1 MEKTDWKVFRRFIRK
16 GQTAQR
22 AVMTLWATKLILILA
37 LAFAAPL
44 VGHAQ
49 TYSLP
54 NDNTG
59 CPSNCRQ
66 ISWETGSD
74 IWNGGVLPSYTG
86 VTCTGLAGD
95 GVTDDGPAIQACIN
109 ALSPKQCAVIPAGA
123 YYIDSVVEL
132 QSYTCLRGA
141 QPEGAPPFLPTAQSG
156 ETRLILGPG
165 NDWNPGQHT
174 SVAAL
179 TNQPFSAFNAAGSAG
194 GLFPPQ
200 HYGVFPTTN
209 CFLSGTPQK
218 GDTTVTIASGNPA
231 GCAISAGTWLEIYG
245 PDDPN
250 LISSTGTDG
259 FCEWCGNNS
268 GFYLQQQMVQVT
280 NLVGSVATLSK
291 PLYYTINP
299 ASQTVPNPVK
309 GGDMVTEPAGVQYSV
324 ITFATTQA
332 GFENLRIDGSQNDIY
347 LGDILLLKGCLYCW
361 VKNVET
367 FVTGTQDGSSHIE
380 IDYGYG
386 DEVRDSAFH
395 DERNGGGGAGYG
407 VYFEFSNSDHK
418 IENNILFHNR
428 HWIVYEGGGTG
439 TAVLYNYADDDMT
452 DDCTY
457 FAGGRTSHGGH
468 PFFNLFEGNVASHLT
483 ADDFWGSSSHDV
495 MFRNWFRGGEPD
507 YVWPSGNIQTWGSG
521 TLMSPNNQ
529 SDCTPTYLFPPEDG
543 FAAVDLY
550 TGQPYYSYVANILGN
565 NSNFPTGDIWS
576 AATLSGF
583 NEYASPATPI
593 VYSYGG
599 QLVVD
604 DSAAG
609 GSTTTTVGAS
619 SAATMIRQGNWDYL
633 TNGVAFNDGGN
644 CGGNCTYNPSMY
656 YSSEPSFISSAG
668 CAWPE
673 QGPDLSIHGS
683 LMQPAYMRAVYGS
696 CTTPVAAPPTF
707 SPAAGSYTSALSV
720 IISDTTPGAIFYYT
734 TDGTTPTTSSTL
746 YSGAITVTSPETIEA
761 IATAA
766 GYSTSDVATAV
777 YAGTIV
783 PPPAPFTITGTAVT
797 VAPGAAS
804 GNTSTITITPSGGFT
819 GSVQL
824 IAAITNSPSGAVEL
838 PTLSFTTNPVI
849 NSGTTTLTITTTAPV
864 AATSTISGLVNPN
877 GPGPWYAA
885 GGATL
890 ACLLLFG
897 IPARRRSWRTMLGML
912 VLLVA
917 LAGGG
922 VLGCGGTTYNIA
934 QTQGTPGTTAGTY
947 TITVF
952 GTSGTITESGTV
964 SLTVQ

>member
-1 MEKTDWKVFRRFIRK
+1 MTKTDWNVFRRFIRK
-16 GQTAQR
+16 GQTAYQIR
-22 AVMTLWATKLILILA
+22 NMMRKLILILA
-37 LAFAAPL
+37 LVFAAPL
-44 VGHAQ
+44 AGHGQ

-66 ISWETGSD
+66 ITWQTGSD
-74 IWNGGVLPSYTG
+74 IWNGGVLPNYTG
-86 VTCTGLAGD
+86 VTCTGLADD

-109 ALSPKQCAVIPAGA
+109 ALSPKQCAVIPAGVN
-123 YYIDSVVEL
+123 YFIDSVVRL
-132 QSYTCLRGA
+132 QSFTCLRGA

-156 ETRLILGPG
+156 ETRLILGPSA
-165 NDWNPGQHT
+165 DWNSADKT
-174 SVAAL
+174 SVALL
-179 TNQPFSAFNAAGSAG
+179 TNQVFSAFNAAGSAG

-200 HYGVFPTTN
+200 HYGVYPTTN
-209 CFLSGTPQK
+209 CFLSGSPQK
-218 GDTTVTIASGNPA
+218 GDTTVTIAGGNPA

-299 ASQTVPNPVK
+299 ASQTVTGP
-309 GGDMVTEPAGVQYSV
+309 GGSGTVTEPAGVQYSV
-324 ITFATTQA
+324 ITFATVEA
-332 GFENLRIDGSQNDIY
+332 GFENLRIDGSLNDIGA
-347 LGDILLLKGCLYCW
+347 GDILLFRGCLFCW
-361 VKNVET
+361 MKNVET
-367 FVTGTQDGSSHIE
+367 FTTGLQDGSAHVE

-386 DEVRDSAFH
+386 DEIRDSAFH
-395 DERNGGGGAGYG
+395 DQRTGCCGAGYG
-407 VYFEFSNSDHK
+407 IYFQFSNSDHK
-418 IENNILFHNR
+418 VENNILYHNR
-428 HWIVYEGGGTG
+428 HWITYQGGGTG
-439 TAVLYNYADDDMT
+439 TAILYNYADDGYT
-452 DDCTY
+452 DDLTY

-468 PFFNLFEGNVASHLT
+468 PFFNLFEGNINQHLA

-495 MFRNWFRGGEPD
+495 MFRNWFRGGEPNFD
-507 YVWPSGNIQTWGSG
+507 LGSG
-521 TLMSPNNQ
+521 TIAS
-529 SDCTPTYLFPPEDG
+529 FPPNSG
-543 FAAVDLY
+543 FDAVDLY

-565 NSNFPTGDIWS
+565 NSDFPTLDEWS

-583 NEYASPATPI
+583 NEYASPTAPI

-599 QLVVD
+599 TNTL
-604 DSAAG
+604 G
-609 GSTTTTVGAS
+609 GANVAS
-619 SAATMIRQGNWDYL
+619 SAATIIRQGNWDYL

-644 CGGNCTYNPSMY
+644 CGGSCIYNPSMY
-656 YSSEPSFISSAG
+656 YGSEPVFISSAG

-673 QGPDLSIHGS
+673 QGPDLSVHGS
-683 LMQPAYMRAVYGS
+683 LRQPAYMRAIGGT
-696 CTTPVAAPPTF
+696 CT
-707 SPAAGSYTSALSV
+707 
-720 IISDTTPGAIFYYT
+720 
-734 TDGTTPTTSSTL
+734 
-746 YSGAITVTSPETIEA
+746 
-761 IATAA
+761 
-766 GYSTSDVATAV
+766 
-777 YAGTIV
+777 
-783 PPPAPFTITGTAVT
+783 PPPPVPAFTIGGTAVT
-797 VAPGAAS
+797 VGAGATS

-838 PTLSFTTNPVI
+838 PTLSFTANPVI

-864 AATSTISGLVNPN
+864 AATSTTTSSDLVNPK
-877 GPGPWYAA
+877 GPSPWYAA

-934 QTQGTPGTTAGTY
+934 QTQSTPGTTAGTY
-947 TITVF
+947 TITVI

-964 SLTVQ
+964 TLTVQ

>member
-1 MEKTDWKVFRRFIRK
+1 MTKTDWKVFRRFIRK

-22 AVMTLWATKLILILA
+22 AGMTRWTTNLYLIFA
-37 LAFAAPL
+37 LAFAVQLA
-44 VGHAQ
+44 GHAQ

-54 NDNTG
+54 NQDAG

-66 ISWETGSD
+66 IPWQTGSD
-74 IWNGGVLPSYTG
+74 IWNGGVLPTYPG
-86 VTCTGLAGD
+86 VPCTGLAGD

-109 ALSPKQCAVIPAGA
+109 ALSPKQCAVVPAGT
-123 YYIDSVVEL
+123 YFIDTVVRL
-132 QSYTCLRGA
+132 QSFTCLRGA
-141 QPEGAPPFLPTAQSG
+141 QPEGAPPFMPTVQGG
-156 ETRLILGPG
+156 ETFLVLGPG
-165 NDWNPGQHT
+165 TDWDPAEKNET
-174 SVAAL
+174 ALL
-179 TNQPFSAFNAAGSAG
+179 TNQAFSTFGG
-194 GLFPPQ
+194 GLYPPQ
-200 HYGVFPTTN
+200 HYGKFPST
-209 CFLSGTPQK
+209 CFISGSPQK

-231 GCAISAGTWLEIYG
+231 GCAVSVGTWLEIYG
-245 PDDPN
+245 PDDPS
-250 LISSTGTDG
+250 LISSSGTDG

-280 NLVGSVATLSK
+280 GLDATGTVATLSK
-291 PLYYTINP
+291 PLYYTINR
-299 ASQTVPNPVK
+299 ASQTVPDPINT
-309 GGDMVTEPAGVQYSV
+309 GTMVTEPAGVQYSI

-332 GFENLRIDGSQNDIY
+332 GFENLRIDGSQNDIGY
-347 LGDILLLKGCLYCW
+347 GDILLLRGCLECW

-367 FVTGTQDGSSHIE
+367 FATGTGGGSSHVE
-380 IDYGYG
+380 IDFGYG
-386 DEVRDSAFH
+386 DEIRDSAFH

-407 VYFEFSNSDHK
+407 VYFIYSNSDTK
-418 IENNILFHNR
+418 VENNIFYHNR

-439 TAVLYNYADDDMT
+439 TAVLYNYADDGMT

-468 PFFNLFEGNVASHLT
+468 PFFNLFEGNINQHLA
-483 ADDFWGSSSHDV
+483 ADDFWGSSSHFV
-495 MFRNWFRGGEPD
+495 MFRNWFRGGEPN
-507 YVWPSGNIQTWGSG
+507 YAWPSGNIQTWGSG
-521 TLMSPNNQ
+521 PLMSPNNQ

-550 TGQPYYSYVANILGN
+550 TGQPYYSYVANVLGN

-576 AATLSGF
+576 AATLTGF
-583 NEYASPATPI
+583 NEYAAPATPI

-599 QLVVD
+599 QLVID
-604 DSAAG
+604 DSAVG
-609 GSTTTTVGAS
+609 GSPTTTIGAS
-619 SAATMIRQGNWDYL
+619 SAATIIRQGNWDYL
-633 TNGVAFNDGGN
+633 TNGVAFNDSGN
-644 CGGNCTYNPSMY
+644 CGGSCTYSPSMY
-656 YSSEPSFISSAG
+656 YATEPPFISSAG

-673 QGPDLSIHGS
+673 QGPDLSVHGS
-683 LMQPAYMRAVYGS
+683 LQQPAYMRAVYGS
-696 CTTPVAAPPTF
+696 CTTPVTAPPAF
-707 SPAAGSYTSALSV
+707 SPVGGSYTSALSV
-720 IISDTTPGAIFYYT
+720 TLSDTTPGATFYYT

-777 YAGTIV
+777 YTGPIA

-797 VAPGAAS
+797 VAPGATS
-804 GNTSTITITPSGGFT
+804 GNTSIITITPSGGFS

-824 IAAITNSPSGAVEL
+824 IAAITGSPSGAVEQ

-849 NSGTTTLTITTTAPV
+849 NSGTTTLTIT
-864 AATSTISGLVNPN
+864 SLVHPK
-877 GPGPWYAA
+877 GPSPWYAA

-897 IPARRRSWRTMLGML
+897 IPGRRRSWRTMLGML

-917 LAGGG
+917 LAGSG

-947 TITVF
+947 TITVI

-964 SLTVQ
+964 TLTVQ